1 MSSSP
6 ASARPVPLPAW
17 LTLMMGLVFGLI
29 FVKFGNPV
37 IFEQQVTP
45 PASLAEAIFFSW
57 PPSWGIWFLVALALA
72 GLPFIRFSRP
82 ASPLAL
88 ISLAVWFLWQ
98 FVSATQS
105 VSGKLTEPTLI
116 QFSGCVL
123 SLLLGWLVLARS
135 QNSGWLWAGLT
146 AGLAF
151 SLWMAWDQH
160 FGGLEATRKAFLS
173 MDVST
178 MSPEMQAQFA
188 DPTFQKKITS
198 TRVFGTFV
206 YPNALAGGI
215 LLLLPAA
222 LAWIRTVT
230 SGMRPLIG
238 WISMAALLGV
248 CGACLY
254 WSGSKSGWLIAL
266 VAGGLLF
273 SKVNWPT
280 RRKLVVLGAVGL
292 LGIAAFFIRYS
303 GYFQKGATSVE
314 ARFDYWRAAVQTANR
329 NPFTGSGPGTFQIP
343 YRQIK
348 ATESEMARLA
358 HNDYL
363 QQASDSGWLGGLAFT
378 SGLATAAFA
387 LYRKL
392 RKSGSWMQWSA
403 FVGWLALSLQ
413 AFSEFPLYIP
423 ALAWP
428 AFLVLGWLLSV
439 HQETDPETVSPP
451 DSNLGIRF
459 DKAPHAS

>member
-1 MSSSP
+1 MSPSP
-6 ASARPVPLPAW
+6 ATARPAPLPAW
-17 LTLMMGLVFGLI
+17 LTLLTGLVFGLI

-45 PASLAEAIFFSW
+45 PGSLAEAIFFSW
-57 PPSWGIWFLVALALA
+57 PPSWGIWLLAALALVA
-72 GLPFIRFSRP
+72 VPFIKFSRP
-82 ASPLAL
+82 ASVPAVVLLAL
-88 ISLAVWFLWQ
+88 WFVWQ
-98 FVSATQS
+98 FVSATES
-105 VSGKLTEPTLI
+105 VSSALTHPTLV
-116 QFSGCVL
+116 QFTGCGI

-135 QNSGWLWAGLT
+135 PNGGLLWLGLT

-160 FGGLEATRKAFLS
+160 FGGLEATRKAFLN
-173 MDVST
+173 MDVSK

-188 DPTFQKKITS
+188 DPAFQKKLTS
-198 TRVFGTFV
+198 SRVFGTFV

-215 LLLLPAA
+215 LLLLPAGV
-222 LAWIRTVT
+222 AWIMNATAA
-230 SGMRPLIG
+230 MRPLIG
-238 WISMAALLGV
+238 WLATGGLVGV
-248 CGACLY
+248 SAACLY

-273 SKVNWPT
+273 WKVNWPT
-280 RRKLVVLGAVGL
+280 RRKLVVLGVVGL

-314 ARFDYWRAAVQTANR
+314 ARFDYWRAAMQMANR

-343 YRQIK
+343 YRQTK
-348 ATESEMARLA
+348 APESEMARLT

-363 QQASDSGWLGGLAFT
+363 QQASDSGWLGGVSFLG
-378 SGLATAAFA
+378 GLGAAGVA

-392 RKSGSWMQWSA
+392 RNSGSWMRWSA
-403 FVGWLALSLQ
+403 FIGWLALGLQ
-413 AFSEFPLYIP
+413 ASSEFPLYIP

-428 AFLVLGWLLSV
+428 AFLLLGWLLANPR
-439 HQETDPETVSPP
+439 EADPDRTLPS
-451 DSNLGIRF
+451 
-459 DKAPHAS
+459 

>member
-17 LTLMMGLVFGLI
+17 LTLLMGLVFGLI

-57 PPSWGIWFLVALALA
+57 PPSWGIWLLGAVGLVAV
-72 GLPFIRFSRP
+72 PFIRISRP

-88 ISLAVWFLWQ
+88 VSLAVWFLWQ

-105 VSGKLTEPTLI
+105 VSGKLTEPTLV
-116 QFSGCVL
+116 QFTGCAL

-135 QNSGWLWAGLT
+135 ENGGWLWAGLT

-160 FGGLEATRKAFLS
+160 FGGLEATRKAFLA

-222 LAWIRTVT
+222 VVWIRNVT
-230 SGMRPLIG
+230 AAMHPLIG
-238 WISMAALLGV
+238 WLAAGGLVGV
-248 CGACLY
+248 SAACLY

-266 VAGGLLF
+266 VAGGFLF
-273 SKVNWPT
+273 WKMKWPA
-280 RRKLVVLGAVGL
+280 RRKLVVLGVVGL

-329 NPFTGSGPGTFQIP
+329 NPFTGSGPGTFQLP
-343 YRQIK
+343 YRQTK
-348 ATESEMARLA
+348 APESEMARLT

-363 QQASDSGWLGGLAFT
+363 QQASDSGWPGGLAFT
-378 SGLATAAFA
+378 SGLATAAFV

-413 AFSEFPLYIP
+413 AVSEFPLYIP

-428 AFLVLGWLLSV
+428 AFLLLGWLLAV
-439 HQETDPETVSPP
+439 KWRD
-451 DSNLGIRF
+451 
-459 DKAPHAS
+459 

>member
-1 MSSSP
+1 MSPSP
-6 ASARPVPLPAW
+6 ASARTAPLPGW
-17 LTLMMGLVFGLI
+17 LTLLTGLVFGLI

-45 PASLAEAIFFSW
+45 PSSLAEVIFFSW
-57 PPSWGIWFLVALALA
+57 PPSWGIWLLAALALMA
-72 GLPFIRFSRP
+72 VPFVRFSRP
-82 ASPLAL
+82 ASVPAVVL
-88 ISLAVWFLWQ
+88 LAVWFVWQ

-105 VSGKLTEPTLI
+105 VSGALTHPTLV
-116 QFSGCVL
+116 QFTGCMI

-135 QNSGWLWAGLT
+135 PNGGLLWLGLT

-173 MDVST
+173 MDVSK
-178 MSPEMQAQFA
+178 MSPELQAQFA
-188 DPTFQKKITS
+188 DPAFQKKLTS

-215 LLLLPAA
+215 LLLLPVGV
-222 LAWIRTVT
+222 AWIRNATA
-230 SGMRPLIG
+230 GMRPLIG
-238 WISMAALLGV
+238 WLATGGLVAVSA
-248 CGACLY
+248 ACLY

-266 VAGGLLF
+266 VAGGFLF
-273 SKVNWPT
+273 WKMNWPT
-280 RRKLVVLGAVGL
+280 RRKLIVLGVVGL
-292 LGIAAFFIRYS
+292 LGIAAFFVRYS

-314 ARFDYWRAAVQTANR
+314 ARLDYWEAALRTATR
-329 NPFTGSGPGTFQIP
+329 NPVVGTGPGTFQIP

-348 ATESEMARLA
+348 APESEMARLT

-363 QQASDSGWLGGLAFT
+363 QQASDSGWLGGLSFLG
-378 SGLATAAFA
+378 GLGAAGVA

-392 RKSGSWMQWSA
+392 RTSSSWIHWSA
-403 FVGWLALSLQ
+403 FVGWMALSLQ
-413 AFSEFPLYIP
+413 AFSEFPLYIS

-428 AFLVLGWLLSV
+428 AFLILGWLLAVGTGADQGSAR
-439 HQETDPETVSPP
+439 S
-451 DSNLGIRF
+451 
-459 DKAPHAS
+459 